1 MIHIRFEGRSYDLG
15 DRELGISPNMTEVA
29 IKERLAQYFDL
40 PINRFNDYVI
50 DHRPSGDMIV
60 RPEAVYG

>member
-15 DRELGISPNMTEVA
+15 DRELDISPNMTEAA
-29 IKERLAQYFDL
+29 IKERLAQYFDV
-40 PINRFNDYVI
+40 PINRFNSYAI
-50 DHRPSGDMIV
+50 DHRPSGDTIV

>member
-1 MIHIRFEGRSYDLG
+1 MIHIRFKGRSYDLG

-29 IKERLAQYFDL
+29 IKERLAQYFAL

-50 DHRPSGDMIV
+50 DHRPSGDIV